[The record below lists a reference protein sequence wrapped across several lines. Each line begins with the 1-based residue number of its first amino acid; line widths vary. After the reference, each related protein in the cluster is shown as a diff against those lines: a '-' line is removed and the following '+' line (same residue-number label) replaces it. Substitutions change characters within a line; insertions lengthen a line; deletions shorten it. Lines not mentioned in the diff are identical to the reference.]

1 MEKKSPRDSEI
12 WQRPE
17 GIIFANLTKF
27 TTLQRKVF
35 LGLGIINQISILSP
49 FYQKIHEELIIALP
63 LTRLNIPN
71 QQRLL

>member
-1 MEKKSPRDSEI
+1 MEKKNPNDSEI

-17 GIIFANLTKF
+17 GIIFVNLTKF

-35 LGLGIINQISILSP
+35 LALGIKSNKPTLPKYSSIVEH
-49 FYQKIHEELIIALP
+49 YEQLITALP
-63 LTRLNIPN
+63 LK